1 MSNQVIIYPNE
12 DGGIAVVH
20 PAPECGLSIEEIV
33 AKDVPSG
40 SPYIIMNAED
50 LPADRYFRSAW
61 TADFTNAPTNQ

>member
-12 DGGIAVVH
+12 GGGIAVVH

-50 LPADRYFRSAW
+50 LPADRYFRNAW
-61 TADFTNAPTNQ
+61 TADFTNAPVNQ